1 MMKKISLAIM
11 ALVVLNSCQKDNE
24 IADLTAKSFDYT
36 ITTKAVDNLT
46 SRSDT
51 DHCLIVNLIAG
62 QQYISGDVAVDI
74 INGKLVINYLTDF
87 DWVLKKTHLLVGS
100 KDDIIESGKEKGNP
114 SPGLFK
120 KGLNLDMNILSELEV
135 EYSIS
140 ISDLDFNGNDIY
152 IAAHAEVSK
161 SGQKET
167 AWAGSL
173 YGAVDGINTFNYG
186 DRNWAMYFKVTK
198 SEAGVNCGGEQPG

>member
-1 MMKKISLAIM
+1 MKKISLAIM

-74 INGKLVINYLTDF
+74 INGKLVINY
-87 DWVLKKTHLLVGS
+87 
-100 KDDIIESGKEKGNP
+100 
-114 SPGLFK
+114 
-120 KGLNLDMNILSELEV
+120 
-135 EYSIS
+135 
-140 ISDLDFNGNDIY
+140 
-152 IAAHAEVSK
+152 
-161 SGQKET
+161 
-167 AWAGSL
+167 
-173 YGAVDGINTFNYG
+173 
-186 DRNWAMYFKVTK
+186 
-198 SEAGVNCGGEQPG
+198 